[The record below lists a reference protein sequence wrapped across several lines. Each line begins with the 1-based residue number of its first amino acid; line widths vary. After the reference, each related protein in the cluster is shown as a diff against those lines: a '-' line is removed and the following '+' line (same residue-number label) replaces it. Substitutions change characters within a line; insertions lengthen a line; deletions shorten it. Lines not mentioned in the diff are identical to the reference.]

1 MVMNAP
7 EREDDRNN
15 SLNKVYMQPLPLQHQ
30 EVAER
35 FGIEVVTAGFGQT
48 ESGAPRSVTIDE
60 LAEGEGTPADL
71 YRGYSREQIRELT
84 VSGGSLVRT
93 GAEVTRKGVMGVV
106 NPFLETMPKYM
117 HPKHI
122 RVVDQIPRAPTNKI
136 EKYKLRQQILGEL
149 LAPGTDG

>member
-35 FGIEVVTAGFGQT
+35 FGIDVVTAGFGQT
-48 ESGAPRSVTIDE
+48 ESGAPRSVTIEE

-117 HPKHI
+117 RPKHI
-122 RVVDQIPRAPTNKI
+122 RVVDEIPRTPTNKI